1 MAYKTILVHFD
12 SEPRVKTLSAYA
24 MALAE
29 QHEAH
34 LIGLAVLPSFADV
47 PPAETGT
54 RALID
59 DLRDAYR
66 ADAARMQ
73 AVFETRGPIQTI
85 STEWCLADPGFRQTA
100 DAVAEQG
107 QAADL
112 IVASQDN
119 PDWRADGFRDA
130 AGLLAIEASRPVLLV
145 PHQGY
150 PAGPAKRVV
159 VAWDGSREATR
170 ATFDALPMLQGA
182 HKVTLISI
190 QSWQEREGALAPV
203 RQQQGED
210 ICDALSRHGV
220 DCALNLETPWEDGIG
235 QTLLGAAERH
245 SADLLV
251 MGGYGHSRLRE
262 MVFGGVTRHVL
273 RHMNLPVL
281 LVH

>member
-85 STEWCLADPGFRQTA
+85 STEWRLADPGFRQTA

-170 ATFDALPMLQGA
+170 ATFDALPCRKAPTRSRSSQFSPGRNA
-182 HKVTLISI
+182 KVLSLRSGNSRAKTFAMPCRAKVSIARSIWKRRGKTASVRRCWAQLNGTPLICW
-190 QSWQEREGALAPV
+190 SWAVTAIRVFA
-203 RQQQGED
+203 RW
-210 ICDALSRHGV
+210 SS
-220 DCALNLETPWEDGIG
+220 
-235 QTLLGAAERH
+235 AA
-245 SADLLV
+245 
-251 MGGYGHSRLRE
+251 
-262 MVFGGVTRHVL
+262 
-273 RHMNLPVL
+273 
-281 LVH
+281 